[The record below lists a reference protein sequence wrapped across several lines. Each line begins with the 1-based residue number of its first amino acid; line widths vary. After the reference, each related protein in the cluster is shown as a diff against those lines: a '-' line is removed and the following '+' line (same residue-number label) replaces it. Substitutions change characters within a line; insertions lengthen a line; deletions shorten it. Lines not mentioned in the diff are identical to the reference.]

1 MNHIKQLAGQTAIYG
16 LGTMIPRFL
25 NYALLTPFY
34 TRIFMPGEYGVVTE
48 LYAYVVVLLVIL
60 TYGMETGFFRFA
72 EKEKNNEKVF
82 TTALLSLLTTSVAF
96 VLIVLLFNNK
106 IAGIIGYSL
115 NREYII
121 ILSIIISIDAF
132 TAIPFAKL
140 RRENRSLRFVTIKLI
155 NTGVIIGLVFFFLYA
170 APKLLEDGKQNW
182 IEKIYSPEI
191 GVGYVFIANLVG
203 SIITLI
209 LLVPEIFQVKLYFD
223 LKLFKRMVIYSLPL
237 LIAGLGGSINE
248 ALDKIILKHLLP
260 DSGTAIEQVGIYGAN
275 FKVAVIMTLFI
286 QMFRYAAEPFFFSK
300 AKEKNAKELYADV
313 MKYFVIFCLIIFLG
327 VMMYIEIVKH
337 FIGPEFREALD
348 IVPIVL
354 VANLFYGIFVNLS
367 IWYKLNDL
375 TKYGAVIVMAG
386 ALVTVVI
393 NVGFVPEYGYYAS
406 AWAHFFC
413 YLIMVIVSFFWGR
426 KFYKIKYDLVSISV
440 YIGIA
445 LFLYFVSEIINID
458 STIGKLGINTIIYL
472 IFIVFI
478 MWKEDLKG
486 LFTRKGL
493 IKKKDRML

>member
-1 MNHIKQLAGQTAIYG
+1 M
-16 LGTMIPRFL
+16 
-25 NYALLTPFY
+25 
-34 TRIFMPGEYGVVTE
+34 
-48 LYAYVVVLLVIL
+48 
-60 TYGMETGFFRFA
+60 
-72 EKEKNNEKVF
+72 
-82 TTALLSLLTTSVAF
+82 
-96 VLIVLLFNNK
+96 
-106 IAGIIGYSL
+106 
-115 NREYII
+115 
-121 ILSIIISIDAF
+121 
-132 TAIPFAKL
+132 
-140 RRENRSLRFVTIKLI
+140 
-155 NTGVIIGLVFFFLYA
+155 
-170 APKLLEDGKQNW
+170 
-182 IEKIYSPEI
+182 
-191 GVGYVFIANLVG
+191 GYVFIANLVG

-367 IWYKLNDL
+367 IWYKLNDM
-375 TKYGAVIVMAG
+375 TKYGAVIVMTG
-386 ALVTVVI
+386 ALVTVII

-406 AWAHFFC
+406 AWAHS
-413 YLIMVIVSFFWGR
+413 Y
-426 KFYKIKYDLVSISV
+426 
-440 YIGIA
+440 
-445 LFLYFVSEIINID
+445 
-458 STIGKLGINTIIYL
+458 
-472 IFIVFI
+472 
-478 MWKEDLKG
+478 
-486 LFTRKGL
+486 
-493 IKKKDRML
+493 